1 MTEPVSASTSV
12 EGAAAPQP
20 HDALQAGQRLKRA
33 REQAGLH
40 VVALAAALK
49 VPVKKLE
56 ALEAGRTD
64 ELPDATFARALAG
77 SVCRQLKIDP
87 TEILAGLPQAGVSRL
102 GEGRELNT
110 PFRSPRDP
118 AGPSAASQ
126 ALKRPLAAALA
137 ILLGAALVWWW
148 VPPSSTDTAVVNP
161 APAPA
166 PVTAESGTSMG
177 AGASVGEDTA
187 ATPTTIPPAANTPSA
202 SAPSASEPAL
212 AAAPV
217 AAPVATAAP
226 VAQPPAPA
234 AASVPPAPAPVAAAS
249 GAEWLQIRAKADSWV
264 EVRAGGKVLLQ
275 RVVKADETLAFAD
288 AGPLAVVVGRA
299 DATEVLVRGKAMDM
313 STLARNNVARF
324 EAK

>member
-1 MTEPVSASTSV
+1 MTEPMSASTSV

-202 SAPSASEPAL
+202 TPPSASEPAL

-234 AASVPPAPAPVAAAS
+234 PVAAAS
-249 GAEWLQIRAKADSWV
+249 GTEWLQIRAKADSWV